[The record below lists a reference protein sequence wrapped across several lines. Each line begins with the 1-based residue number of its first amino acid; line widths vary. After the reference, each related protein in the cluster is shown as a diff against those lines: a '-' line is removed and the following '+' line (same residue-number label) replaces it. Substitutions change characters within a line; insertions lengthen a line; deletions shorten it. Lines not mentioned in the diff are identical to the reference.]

1 MCQEI
6 RLSRIRDAIV
16 DHLERDGEYQLTSDA
31 ADDLISRC
39 LDSTVTQFPHALE
52 HRQRAQQL
60 LNSGDQDGAAI
71 HQALYANML
80 QVGS

>member
-16 DHLERDGEYQLTSDA
+16 DHLDRDGHHELASDA

-39 LDSTVTQFPHALE
+39 LESTIGRFPHAVE
-52 HRQRAQQL
+52 HRQRALQL
-60 LNSGDQDGAAI
+60 LNSGDQDAAAI
-71 HQALYANML
+71 HQALYKNML
-80 QVGS
+80 HTGS